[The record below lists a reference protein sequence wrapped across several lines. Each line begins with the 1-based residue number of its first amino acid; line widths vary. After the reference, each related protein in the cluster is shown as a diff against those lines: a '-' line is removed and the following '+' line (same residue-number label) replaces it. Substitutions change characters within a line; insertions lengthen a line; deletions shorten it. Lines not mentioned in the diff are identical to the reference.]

1 MTNIFEEKV
10 PSRLKLHEL
19 TSGPYVIRRKSIYKT
34 ANVEDGDAQYKFMVK
49 NFQYI
54 DILVCIDN
62 SAWNGRLKTRYY
74 QMTFTNSKIELLW
87 QLQFPNS
94 LLYDT
99 TELRIRCTWK
109 ERIKDLWKN

>member
-10 PSRLKLHEL
+10 SSRLKLHEL
-19 TSGPYVIRRKSIYKT
+19 TCGPYVTRRKSVYT
-34 ANVEDGDAQYKFMVK
+34 ANVEDGNTQHKFVVK
-49 NFQYI
+49 HFQYI

-62 SAWNGRLKTRYY
+62 SDWNGRLKTRYY
-74 QMTFTNSKIELLW
+74 QMTFNNSKIELLW

-94 LLYDT
+94 LLHDN
-99 TELRIRCTWK
+99 TEIHIRCTWK